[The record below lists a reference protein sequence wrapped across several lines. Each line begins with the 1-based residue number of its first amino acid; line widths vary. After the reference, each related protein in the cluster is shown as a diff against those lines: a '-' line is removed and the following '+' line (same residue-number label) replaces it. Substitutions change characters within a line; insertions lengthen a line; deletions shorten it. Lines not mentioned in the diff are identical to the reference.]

1 MKSHIAD
8 YSSRPC
14 RSKCSGW
21 RKWNLQSDWLWNGK
35 GCSRTKYLWKEDKG
49 LYHVGNWPTVSD
61 CHAILCRYWRK
72 LRKVLLI
79 MSLLSKFHALRVAPK
94 TIAHEVKAVC
104 VKLIKHLIVQKK
116 PYETILPVTK
126 TWDYIIYLR
135 CLWFSECG
143 NIKTSFAKH
152 FHLNIKEDY

>member
-1 MKSHIAD
+1 
-8 YSSRPC
+8 
-14 RSKCSGW
+14 
-21 RKWNLQSDWLWNGK
+21 
-35 GCSRTKYLWKEDKG
+35 
-49 LYHVGNWPTVSD
+49 
-61 CHAILCRYWRK
+61 
-72 LRKVLLI
+72 

-143 NIKTSFAKH
+143 NIKTSFTKH
-152 FHLNIKEDY
+152 FHLNIKEHY